1 MPFKPAVGFILACI
15 FLDALGIGLIVP
27 VLPRLIGTLSETR
40 DAQTWWY
47 GLIMLSYGVMQFVSS
62 PLLGALSDRIGRRPV
77 LLGGILGLGLTFA
90 VPAFS
95 GSLVLI
101 LVSRVV
107 GGMMSA
113 NMTVAQAYIADVTQ
127 GVGRCSGFGKI
138 GAAFGVGFVLGP
150 AVGGLLGDSDPRW
163 PFMAAS
169 AVALLNFLY
178 GAFVL
183 PESLTERAANPL
195 SWRNNNPLKA
205 LFDVTRVPANRL
217 FLLILTLTSLAN
229 ALMQCTWALYTEFR
243 YGFTPLAIGLS
254 VFALGL
260 SIAFMQGVVLQR
272 LIRFVAAAGDRFG
285 GTCHRIGR
293 HGIRRLVPLGHRSI
307 RRLLHLCRHE
317 RGNTGTDG
325 GNQPPYAQN
334 GTREIHGRRKFLKF
348 PHGSLGTGLRDAS
361 ADVFRAAY
369 GQRAHGE
376 PLLRVR
382 GAPFSRTRC
391 RSCGVPHEH
400 RLQYQKVPGRADGD
414 DGNTLVA
421 SRSLKSSL
429 SPNTNHPLKTPCA
442 VSFLPLRFFSPAA
455 PASTPS
461 APAPL
466 NRRTPPPSPTS
477 SLPEPAC

>member
-1 MPFKPAVGFILACI
+1 MPIKPAVGFILACI

-183 PESLTERAANPL
+183 PESLTERAAKPL

-272 LIRFVAAAGDRFG
+272 LIRFVRPREIVLGALVIGSAAMAFVALSPWGIAASAACCIYAVMSAATPVLTGEISRRTLKTEQGKSMGAVSSLNSLTGALAPALGTPLLMFSAQHTDNVLAGSPYFVCAG
-285 GTCHRIGR
+285 LLFLA
-293 HGIRRLVPLGHRSI
+293 LVAVLAASRMNIDFSTKKFRDVPT
-307 RRLLHLCRHE
+307 E
-317 RGNTGTDG
+317 TTGT
-325 GNQPPYAQN
+325 
-334 GTREIHGRRKFLKF
+334 
-348 PHGSLGTGLRDAS
+348 
-361 ADVFRAAY
+361 
-369 GQRAHGE
+369 
-376 PLLRVR
+376 
-382 GAPFSRTRC
+382 
-391 RSCGVPHEH
+391 
-400 RLQYQKVPGRADGD
+400 
-414 DGNTLVA
+414 
-421 SRSLKSSL
+421 L
-429 SPNTNHPLKTPCA
+429 S
-442 VSFLPLRFFSPAA
+442 
-455 PASTPS
+455 
-461 APAPL
+461 
-466 NRRTPPPSPTS
+466 
-477 SLPEPAC
+477 

>member
-1 MPFKPAVGFILACI
+1 MPIKPAVGFILACI

-183 PESLTERAANPL
+183 PESLTERAAKPL
-195 SWRNNNPLKA
+195 SWRNNNPLRA

-260 SIAFMQGVVLQR
+260 SIAFMQGVVLQH
-272 LIRFVAAAGDRFG
+272 LIRFVR
-285 GTCHRIGR
+285 
-293 HGIRRLVPLGHRSI
+293 P
-307 RRLLHLCRHE
+307 
-317 RGNTGTDG
+317 
-325 GNQPPYAQN
+325 
-334 GTREIHGRRKFLKF
+334 REIVLGALVI
-348 PHGSLGTGLRDAS
+348 GS
-361 ADVFRAAY
+361 AAM
-369 GQRAHGE
+369 A
-376 PLLRVR
+376 
-382 GAPFSRTRC
+382 F
-391 RSCGVPHEH
+391 
-400 RLQYQKVPGRADGD
+400 
-414 DGNTLVA
+414 VA
-421 SRSLKSSL
+421 L
-429 SPNTNHPLKTPCA
+429 SPWGIA
-442 VSFLPLRFFSPAA
+442 SSAA
-455 PASTPS
+455 CWA
-461 APAPL
+461 
-466 NRRTPPPSPTS
+466 
-477 SLPEPAC
+477 

>member
-1 MPFKPAVGFILACI
+1 MLKPAAGFILACT

-27 VLPRLIGTLSETR
+27 VLPRLIGTLAETR

-47 GLIMLSYGVMQFVSS
+47 GLIMLSYGVMQFVSG

-95 GSLVLI
+95 GSLLLI
-101 LVSRVV
+101 LASRVV

-113 NMTVAQAYIADVTQ
+113 NMTVAQAYMADVTQ

-150 AVGGLLGDSDPRW
+150 ALGGLLGNSDPRW

-178 GAFVL
+178 GALVL
-183 PESLTERAANPL
+183 PESLTERAAKPL
-195 SWRNNNPLKA
+195 SWRSNNPLRA

-272 LIRFVAAAGDRFG
+272 LIRFVRPREIVLGALVIGSAAMAFVALSPWGIAASAACCIYAVMSAATPVLTGEISRRTIKTEQGKSMGAVSSLNSLTGALAPALGTPLLMFSARHTDNVLAGSPYFVCAG
-285 GTCHRIGR
+285 LLFLA
-293 HGIRRLVPLGHRSI
+293 LVAVLAASRMNIDFRTKKFRDVPT
-307 RRLLHLCRHE
+307 E
-317 RGNTGTDG
+317 TTGT
-325 GNQPPYAQN
+325 
-334 GTREIHGRRKFLKF
+334 
-348 PHGSLGTGLRDAS
+348 
-361 ADVFRAAY
+361 
-369 GQRAHGE
+369 
-376 PLLRVR
+376 
-382 GAPFSRTRC
+382 
-391 RSCGVPHEH
+391 
-400 RLQYQKVPGRADGD
+400 
-414 DGNTLVA
+414 
-421 SRSLKSSL
+421 L
-429 SPNTNHPLKTPCA
+429 S
-442 VSFLPLRFFSPAA
+442 
-455 PASTPS
+455 
-461 APAPL
+461 
-466 NRRTPPPSPTS
+466 
-477 SLPEPAC
+477 